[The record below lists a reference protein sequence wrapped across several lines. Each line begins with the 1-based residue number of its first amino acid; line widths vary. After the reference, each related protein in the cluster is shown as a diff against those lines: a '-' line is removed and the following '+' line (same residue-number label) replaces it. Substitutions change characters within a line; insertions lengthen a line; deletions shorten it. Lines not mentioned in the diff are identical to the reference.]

1 MTESKFLY
9 VMRHAEA
16 KPGIG
21 IKGDFLRELTL
32 EGRKQLDR
40 LLGILRRMEFKTEL
54 ILVSPAIRTLQT
66 SDIIGFDFSS
76 DIRKIVDDI
85 FDAEPQTLLQL
96 LTDIQ
101 NEIQKVLLIGH
112 NPGISALVS
121 YVCGQNYISMK
132 PGMMAIIELQVDD
145 WKMLGSNTGILKEIL
160 Q

>member
-1 MTESKFLY
+1 MAQSKFLY
-9 VMRHAEA
+9 VLRHAEA

-40 LLGILRRMEFKTEL
+40 LLGILNKKDFKIDL
-54 ILVSPAIRTLQT
+54 VLVSPAIRTLQT
-66 SDIIGFDFSS
+66 SEIIGLGFPS

-85 FDAEPQTLLQL
+85 FDAEPQTLLEL
-96 LTDIQ
+96 LNDIKG
-101 NEIQKVLLIGH
+101 EIQKVLLIGH
-112 NPGISALVS
+112 NPGISALVAYIS
-121 YVCGQNYISMK
+121 GQDYISMK

-145 WKMLGSNTGILKEIL
+145 WKMLGGNTGILKEIL